1 MFGGRSEIAIIITDY
16 FKYSLNVNN
25 LIDFSVKSIFFI
37 WHNMGLEMQ
46 QQVLY
51 IRAMKLEKI
60 SKALSDKNRLQI
72 LEFLSDGQR
81 NVSEVADRLNVE
93 ENLASHH
100 LRVLAAL
107 GFLKN
112 DKKGREVFYMLNES
126 RIVSLLKDM
135 RRNPKFKSILAEALK
150 D

>member
-1 MFGGRSEIAIIITDY
+1 
-16 FKYSLNVNN
+16 
-25 LIDFSVKSIFFI
+25 
-37 WHNMGLEMQ
+37 MGLEMQ

-126 RIVSLLKDM
+126 RIVALLKDM
-135 RRNPKFKSILAEALK
+135 RRNPKFKSILVEALK

>member
-1 MFGGRSEIAIIITDY
+1 MR
-16 FKYSLNVNN
+16 
-25 LIDFSVKSIFFI
+25 
-37 WHNMGLEMQ
+37 
-46 QQVLY
+46 
-51 IRAMKLEKI
+51 LEKI

-81 NVSEVADRLNVE
+81 NVSDVADRLNVE

-100 LRVLAAL
+100 LRVLASL

-112 DKKGREVFYMLNES
+112 DKKGREVYYMLNES
-126 RIVSLLKDM
+126 KIVALLKDL
-135 RRNPKFKSILAEALK
+135 RRNSRFKSMLQESLK

>member
-1 MFGGRSEIAIIITDY
+1 
-16 FKYSLNVNN
+16 
-25 LIDFSVKSIFFI
+25 
-37 WHNMGLEMQ
+37 
-46 QQVLY
+46 
-51 IRAMKLEKI
+51 MKLEKI

-112 DKKGREVFYMLNES
+112 DKKGREVFYSLNES
-126 RIVSLLKDM
+126 RIVGLLRDM
-135 RRNPKFKSILAEALK
+135 RRNPKFKSILVDSLK

>member
-1 MFGGRSEIAIIITDY
+1 M
-16 FKYSLNVNN
+16 
-25 LIDFSVKSIFFI
+25 
-37 WHNMGLEMQ
+37 M
-46 QQVLY
+46 
-51 IRAMKLEKI
+51 LEKV
-60 SKALSDKNRLQI
+60 SKALADKNRLKIIQY
-72 LEFLSDGQR
+72 LSTGQR

-112 DKKGREVFYMLNES
+112 DKKGRGEVYYRINET
-126 RIVSLLKDM
+126 RFVALLKDLN
-135 RRNPKFKSILAEALK
+135 RSKVFKDILLKALE

>member
-1 MFGGRSEIAIIITDY
+1 
-16 FKYSLNVNN
+16 
-25 LIDFSVKSIFFI
+25 
-37 WHNMGLEMQ
+37 
-46 QQVLY
+46 VLY
-51 IRAMKLEKI
+51 IRAMRLEKL

-81 NVSEVADRLNVE
+81 NVSDVADRLNVE

-100 LRVLAAL
+100 LRVLASL

-112 DKKGREVFYMLNES
+112 DKKGREVYYMLNETK
-126 RIVSLLKDM
+126 IVSLLKDLS
-135 RRNPKFKSILAEALK
+135 RNPKFRSILEESLR